1 MRAVILVVAT
11 LLGLY
16 AVSIAALL
24 RATRGE
30 TLAELPDEPVPYW
43 PASHEPA
50 DCEVCCWASDV
61 GVIAA
66 IDWALWSSQMQER
79 AS

>member
-1 MRAVILVVAT
+1 MRAVLIAAAIYLSFSA
-11 LLGLY
+11 L
-16 AVSIAALL
+16 AIAALL

-30 TLAELPDEPVPYW
+30 TLAELPDEPVPDE
-43 PASHEPA
+43 PASHDPA
-50 DCEVCCWASDV
+50 ACEVCCWASDV